1 MVNEMAASGYI
12 GFQNREHAGA
22 SLECLQQNGQI
33 SVDAIA
39 ASRAR
44 KRYNRP
50 AARTGWLSG
59 KQGGQRMKF
68 VGLTDDPA
76 KRKVEHNN
84 PSDWTQRSF
93 STEEEARKWAKELL
107 DTPDYETGPGDLG
120 WRFGYTYKIRP
131 WTHE

>member
-1 MVNEMAASGYI
+1 
-12 GFQNREHAGA
+12 
-22 SLECLQQNGQI
+22 
-33 SVDAIA
+33 
-39 ASRAR
+39 
-44 KRYNRP
+44 
-50 AARTGWLSG
+50 
-59 KQGGQRMKF
+59 MKF

-107 DTPDYETGPGDLG
+107 ERPEYETGPGDLG

-131 WTHE
+131 